1 MAIQEIA
8 LDIDLSIGVFKDTIY
23 QAQKLKLRELSQD
36 ADGNSIYPANGS
48 WESTPI
54 RIQDKIASFKG
65 VAASVDVV
73 GGASYKIYWSTSEDV
88 FEWGAYEEIL
98 ADVTATKAP
107 AKYMKV
113 KIEIF
118 AEKKYSN
125 FYIDDFKE
133 NGKYNNS
140 FVESDSGSLGLKK
153 IYQLSMERASDTST
167 GRVLSQKVENTKFKK
182 LDRIRVSKG

>member
-8 LDIDLSIGVFKDTIY
+8 LDIDLSVGVFKDTIY
-23 QAQKLKLRELSQD
+23 QDQRLKLRELGHD
-36 ADGNSIYPANGS
+36 ADGNSIYPATGS
-48 WESTPI
+48 WESTVI

-65 VAASVDVV
+65 VAAKVDVA
-73 GGASYKIYWSTSEDV
+73 GSAAYKIYWSTSEDG
-88 FEWGAYEEIL
+88 FEWLEYEEVS
-98 ADVTATKAP
+98 ANSAVSKFP
-107 AKYMKV
+107 AKYAKV

-133 NGKYNNS
+133 KGKYSNP
-140 FVESDSGSLGLKK
+140 FIESESGSLGLKK
-153 IYQLSMERASDTST
+153 IYQLNMERALDTPT
-167 GRVLSQKVENTKFKK
+167 GMVLRQKVENTKFKK

>member
-8 LDIDLSIGVFKDTIY
+8 LDIDLSVGVFKDTIY

-36 ADGNSIYPANGS
+36 ADGNSIYPGNGS

-65 VAASVDVV
+65 VDASVDVV
-73 GGASYKIYWSTSEDV
+73 GGASYKIYWSTSEDG

-98 ADVTATKAP
+98 ADVTAPKAP

-118 AEKKYSN
+118 AEKEYSN

-153 IYQLSMERASDTST
+153 IYQLSMERASDTPT
-167 GRVLSQKVENTKFKK
+167 GMVLRQKVENTKFKK
-182 LDRIRVSKG
+182 LDRIRVNKG

>member
-8 LDIDLSIGVFKDTIY
+8 LDIDLSVGVFQDTIVED
-23 QAQKLKLRELSQD
+23 QKLKLRELSQD
-36 ADGNSIYPANGS
+36 ADGNSIYPATGS
-48 WESTPI
+48 WESIPI

-65 VAASVDVV
+65 VAAKVDIA
-73 GGASYKIYWSTSEDV
+73 GGAAYTIYWSTSEDG
-88 FEWGAYEEIL
+88 FEWGTYEEIL
-98 ADVTATKAP
+98 ADVTAPKSP

-133 NGKYNNS
+133 RGKYSNP
-140 FVESDSGSLGLKK
+140 FIESESGSLGLKK
-153 IYQLSMERASDTST
+153 IYQLNMERASDIPT
-167 GRVLSQKVENTKFKK
+167 GRMLRQKVENTKFKK
-182 LDRIRVSKG
+182 VDRIRVSKG

>member
-8 LDIDLSIGVFKDTIY
+8 LDIDLSIGVFQDMIF
-23 QAQKLKLRELSQD
+23 QDQKLKLRELSQD

-65 VAASVDVV
+65 VAASVDIA
-73 GGASYKIYWSTSEDV
+73 GGAAYKIYWSTSEDG

-113 KIEIF
+113 KIEIV
-118 AEKKYSN
+118 AEKEYSN
-125 FYIDDFKE
+125 FYIDEFNQK
-133 NGKYNNS
+133 GKYSNP
-140 FVESDSGSLGLKK
+140 FIESESGSLGLKK
-153 IYQLSMERASDTST
+153 IYQLNMERASDTPT
-167 GRVLSQKVENTKFKK
+167 GMVLRQKVENTKFQKV
-182 LDRIRVSKG
+182 DGIRVSKG